1 LVRKRDGTLIDVTT
15 NGYRRIRSSANVAK
29 YLKILATYLTPH
41 EREFVEQRL
50 AEERAGLEQ
59 LCFTGGESDRKLAC

>member
-1 LVRKRDGTLIDVTT
+1 MSRQTDIAEFVHR
-15 NGYRRIRSSANVAK
+15 ANVAK